1 MNKITFRLKGNYKK
15 INIIRLK
22 DSNEATTNY
31 IRITVAITNINTDA
45 DDCSLEVEETV
56 TWHHCVST
64 AQTFLTQRQRQYEKK
79 NHF

>member
-1 MNKITFRLKGNYKK
+1 MNKITFRLKGNYK
-15 INIIRLK
+15 K

-56 TWHHCVST
+56 TWHPCVST